1 MKKIITLVITLALV
15 LTIPFSLASCGEKN
29 HNEEVEVEEEE
40 KMGTGACVYASTR
53 SIEGREI
60 YYVEMCVK
68 DYGKMVI
75 LLDRTAAPRTVDNFL
90 KLVQAGFYDG
100 LTFHRVMEDF
110 MIQGGDPNADGTG
123 GSPNKIYGEF
133 WDNGYYG
140 NDISHKRGVISM
152 ARGAYSYDSASSQ
165 FFICNAD
172 ATGLDGQYAAFGY
185 VVKGLSVVDEI
196 TEKTAPLGDDNGT
209 IENKDEQAII
219 KYIKIVDIDNLLT

>member
-1 MKKIITLVITLALV
+1 MKKIITLILTLALV
-15 LTIPFSLASCGEKN
+15 LTIPFSLTSCG
-29 HNEEVEVEEEE
+29 E
-40 KMGTGACVYASTR
+40 KMGTGACTYASTR

-60 YYVEMCVK
+60 YYVEICVE
-68 DYGKMVI
+68 DFGKMVV
-75 LLDRTAAPRTVDNFL
+75 LLDRTTAPRTVDNFL
-90 KLVQAGFYDG
+90 SLVKSEFYNG
-100 LTFHRVMEDF
+100 LTFHRIMDNF

-133 WDNGYYG
+133 WYNGYYG

-185 VVKGLSVVDEI
+185 VVKGMSVVDEI
-196 TEKTAPLGDDNGT
+196 TEYGIQHTVNEVIKQKSKQPV
-209 IENKDEQAII
+209 I
-219 KYIKIVDIDNLLT
+219 KYIKVLDNYKG